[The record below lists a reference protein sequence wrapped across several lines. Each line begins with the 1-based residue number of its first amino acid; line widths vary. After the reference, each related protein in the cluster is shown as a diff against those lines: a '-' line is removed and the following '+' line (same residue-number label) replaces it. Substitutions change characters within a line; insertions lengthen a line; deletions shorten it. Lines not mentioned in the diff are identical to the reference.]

1 LLSRLKEAA
10 EKGHEPATSVRREQ
24 QGLKRMRKK
33 ARFGVKSAE
42 SVFPGLKPYRFCW
55 LYAGVET
62 PASLRTE
69 FFRSL

>member
-1 LLSRLKEAA
+1 
-10 EKGHEPATSVRREQ
+10 
-24 QGLKRMRKK
+24 MRKK
-33 ARFGVKSAE
+33 AGFGVKSAE

-69 FFRSL
+69 FFRSLQSPSFILRQLRPD